1 MFTLLKLIRLA
12 ITAICALLLFI
23 SFRDGDIINMIMGLS
38 IAGLVLAIVWLVP
51 LLFRHH
57 PPKLP
62 SNFAGGFV
70 PTAAHDNV
78 ALDVNSELLWIRDP
92 VRGER
97 YFHRSD
103 ILAARTNHDWRNGT
117 FRQRIE
123 LQVDDAA
130 YPQYSVLFQRH
141 SDTWIKTSKLNAV
154 ERDEWFERIRA
165 WTGLMTVR

>member
-12 ITAICALLLFI
+12 ITAICALVLFV
-23 SFRDGDIINMIMGLS
+23 SFRGGDIAGL
-38 IAGLVLAIVWLVP
+38 IVFVPITGLVLAIIWLGP

-57 PPKLP
+57 PSKLP
-62 SNFAGGFV
+62 TKFAGGFE
-70 PTAAHDNV
+70 PTASHDNI
-78 ALDVNSELLWIRDP
+78 AIDANMELLWLRDP
-92 VRGER
+92 LRGER

-103 ILAARTNHDWRNGT
+103 ILAARTNYDWRNGT

-123 LQVDDAA
+123 LQVNDTA
-130 YPQYSVLFQRH
+130 YPQYSVLFERH
-141 SDTWIKTSKLNAV
+141 SDTWIKTSKLNGQ

>member
-23 SFRDGDIINMIMGLS
+23 SFRDGDIVGL
-38 IAGLVLAIVWLVP
+38 IVFVPLIGLVLAVVWLVP

-62 SNFAGGFV
+62 GQFAGGFT
-70 PTAAHDNV
+70 PTAAHDNI
-78 ALDVNSELLWIRDP
+78 AIDANMELLWIRDP

-103 ILAARTNHDWRNGT
+103 ILAARTNCDWRNGT

-123 LQVDDAA
+123 LQVNDIA

-141 SDTWIKTSKLNAV
+141 SDTWIKTSRLNGQ
-154 ERDEWFERIRA
+154 ERDDWFARIRA
-165 WTGLMTVR
+165 WTGLASVR